1 MASWWKPVVLLATD
15 GLWKPAD
22 GWLDYRKI
30 PFQNI
35 FVHNAK
41 YRLDIVFKMSRD
53 CVKCIIFYF
62 HDGSWGRSWTR
73 SKMRTR
79 SMIMKMRMFLGS
91 GLWWRRFL
99 NLREVILK
107 FEEQYLNS
115 TVQWKMWFFYIEGKP
130 FLKRSKERQSP
141 RPLVPR

>member
-1 MASWWKPVVLLATD
+1 MLLATD

-73 SKMRTR
+73 SIMRTG
-79 SMIMKMRMFLGS
+79 SKIMKRRMLLGS
-91 GLWWRRFL
+91 GHRT
-99 NLREVILK
+99 VI
-107 FEEQYLNS
+107 
-115 TVQWKMWFFYIEGKP
+115 
-130 FLKRSKERQSP
+130 
-141 RPLVPR
+141 